1 MKGLHSFFILFSK
14 AAVYFT
20 FSMHLK
26 LRQVTCSYWTAEFYT
41 LKNPFGVKGEKNKIC
56 LHGCKNKILQ
66 TSGIFIFSH
75 SSFNE
80 SIRVMFSKC
89 GLKIVAI
96 PIRNFAESDVWLIV
110 VQSLGG
116 VWVFATPWTAA
127 HQASLSPG
135 ACSNSCP
142 VESMMQSNHFILC
155 WPLLLLPWIFPS
167 SRAFSSELALHIRW
181 PKYWSFSF
189 SIRPLY
195 KSVWFIGSEYSGL
208 NILGKNIL
216 NQNILDL

>member
-1 MKGLHSFFILFSK
+1 M
-14 AAVYFT
+14 YFT

-26 LRQVTCSYWTAEFYT
+26 LRQATCSYWTAEFYT

-56 LHGCKNKILQ
+56 LHGGKNKILQ

-80 SIRVMFSKC
+80 SIRVMFSKVWSENC
-89 GLKIVAI
+89 GYSYKEFCREWCVIYCGSVAQWCLSLCNPMDCSTPGFTVSRSLLKLMSSWVDDAI
-96 PIRNFAESDVWLIV
+96 QPF
-110 VQSLGG
+110 
-116 VWVFATPWTAA
+116 
-127 HQASLSPG
+127 H
-135 ACSNSCP
+135 
-142 VESMMQSNHFILC
+142 
-155 WPLLLLPWIFPS
+155 PLLTTSPPALNLSQQQGLFQWVG
-167 SRAFSSELALHIRW
+167 LHIRW

-189 SIRPLY
+189 SIRPFY